1 MGTRLSD
8 LISQIFQL
16 LPPEAGVT
24 RIEYEG
30 PKIAIYTRNLGYFM
44 DNPSIIPDIVN
55 MLKKHIIVKADQA
68 LREEEETTRERL
80 MKIIPREAEV
90 TGMFFDGIQGELVIE
105 VKDLSK
111 LEGEVKEKLEAIA
124 EEIGWKIRVRR
135 YVSQQPQT
143 YQLISHTL
151 KTSEDERLE
160 FLRAVG
166 SRIFREKITD
176 KRDILVTFLGAAGEV
191 GRSSILVTTN
201 ESKVLLDCGI
211 NLGVSER
218 ADAFPRLDLIGLD
231 LDDLDAVVISHA
243 HLDHSGF
250 IPMLYKYGYE
260 GPTYCTEPTL
270 VLTTLLLNDMIKVAE
285 AEGKKL
291 FFDSQNL
298 KDFINHCIT
307 IPYNS
312 VTDIAPDIKLTLTNA
327 GHILGS
333 ATVHLHVGQ
342 GLYNL
347 VYTGDYKFDRSRL
360 FQPANYI
367 YPRVEA
373 LITESTYGSRDDV
386 MPPRAAAEESLI
398 SSINETVRNG
408 GKVLIPVPAVGRAQ
422 EILLVLN
429 EYISQG
435 KLERVPI
442 FVEGMINEA
451 TKIHLL
457 YPDFMNKEIRDRIEL
472 QGENPFITENF
483 TIIGHPKEREEVFS
497 SGPAVILATSGMLE
511 GGPSV
516 IYFRELA
523 SNDKNKVIF
532 VSYQVAGTLGRR
544 VLDGAKEISIQ
555 DEDGK
560 LRMVQV
566 NMSVTKI
573 EGFSGHSDYNQLL
586 NYISRFRGRVQK
598 VIIVHGEK
606 SKIMNLAESVNRIYH
621 RNIAEIPE
629 IGETIR
635 LY

>member
-1 MGTRLSD
+1 

-16 LPPEAGVT
+16 LPPDAGVT

-44 DNPSIIPDIVN
+44 DNPRVIPDIVN
-55 MLKKHIIVKADQA
+55 MLKKHIIVKADQE

-80 MKIIPREAEV
+80 MKIIPKEAEV

-111 LEGEVKEKLEAIA
+111 LEGEVMEKVEAIA

-143 YQLISHTL
+143 YQLVSHTL
-151 KTSEDERLE
+151 KTSEEERLE

-166 SRIFREKITD
+166 SRIFREKITNKKD
-176 KRDILVTFLGAAGEV
+176 LLVTFLGAAGEV
-191 GRSSILVTTN
+191 GRSSVLVTTN

-211 NLGVSER
+211 NLGVSEK
-218 ADAFPRLDLIGLD
+218 ADAFPRFDLIGLD

-298 KDFINHCIT
+298 KDFINRCIT

-347 VYTGDYKFDRSRL
+347 VYTGDYKFDKSRL

-367 YPRVEA
+367 YPRVET
-373 LITESTYGSRDDV
+373 LITESTYGSREDV
-386 MPPRAAAEESLI
+386 MPPRASAEENLI
-398 SSINETVRNG
+398 SAINSTVRNG

-483 TIIGHPKEREEVFS
+483 TIIGHPREREEVFS
-497 SGPAVILATSGMLE
+497 SGPAVVLATSGMLE

-523 SNDKNKVIF
+523 SNEKNKVIF

-555 DEDGK
+555 DEEGK
-560 LRMVQV
+560 LKMVQV
-566 NMSVTKI
+566 NMSVNKI

-606 SKIMNLAESVNRIYH
+606 SKIVNLAESVNRIYH